1 MKKYNIGYKQLQPK
15 QFPQGLGIILIALL
29 FMMNETIIEFVA
41 NLI

>member
-1 MKKYNIGYKQLQPK
+1 MKPHNITWKQNQPK

>member
-1 MKKYNIGYKQLQPK
+1 MKNKINWIDNQPK
-15 QFPQGLGIILIALL
+15 QFPQELYIILIALL

>member
-1 MKKYNIGYKQLQPK
+1 MYKHQITYKQLQPK

>member
-1 MKKYNIGYKQLQPK
+1 MKPHNITWKQNQPK

-29 FMMNETIIEFVA
+29 FMTSQPVIEFVA